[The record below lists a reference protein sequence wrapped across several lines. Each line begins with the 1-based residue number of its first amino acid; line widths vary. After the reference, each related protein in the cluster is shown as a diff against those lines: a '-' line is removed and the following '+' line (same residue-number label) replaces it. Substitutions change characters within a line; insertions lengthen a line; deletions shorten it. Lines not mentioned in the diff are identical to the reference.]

1 MKNSE
6 YLLTEINQTKDKFH
20 RLYKDLFDQA
30 NSYSKKYSKDDI
42 RCGFFVISFE
52 QILWLLINFD
62 SFIELLKNKKI
73 LDNYIACTENEC
85 QQYLIGHNNNTRM
98 SYLTRT
104 MFNVEDFMKSVLMKL
119 EQPTDLGY
127 YNLSKK
133 FLISINYYDEQR
145 HKILNFPAQIRNSLH
160 GGGFTEFP
168 IDVTMGKTHFKA
180 EKGERITFAS
190 WNTIFLSIN
199 TLFELLKDIINTV
212 ENIPFI
218 PSTYVKMW
226 KSDPLS

>member
-1 MKNSE
+1 MKNNE
-6 YLLTEINQTKDKFH
+6 YLLSEINQTKDNFH
-20 RLYKDLFDQA
+20 RLYKNLLDQTIS
-30 NSYSKKYSKDDI
+30 NSKKYSKEDI
-42 RCGFFVISFE
+42 RYGFFVISFE

-73 LDNYIACTENEC
+73 LDNYIACTEADY

-98 SYLTRT
+98 GYLTRT
-104 MFNVEDFMKSVLMKL
+104 MFNVEDFMKSILIKL
-119 EQPTDLGY
+119 EQPTNLGY
-127 YNLSKK
+127 YELSKK
-133 FLISINYYDEQR
+133 FLKSINYYDEQR

-160 GGGFTEFP
+160 GGGFTEFS
-168 IDVTMGKTHFKA
+168 IDVTIGKNHFKTD
-180 EKGERITFAS
+180 KGERITFAS
-190 WNTIFLSIN
+190 WGTISLSIN
-199 TLFELLKDIINTV
+199 TLFELLKDTINTV